1 MHQLKKLFIIL
12 TVLVFSAAG
21 SKAEERIFKWSF
33 QSDAFSL
40 EPYVLIDTFTKGFLN
55 NVYESLANYDDKLQ
69 ITPALAESW
78 EHISPKKWIFHLRKG
93 VKFHNGN
100 SFTAEDVVFSW
111 KRAKQPDSNMKYDA
125 EIISNIKIIDDYTIE
140 VSTAEPSPI
149 LVNEISALF
158 MMDKEWS
165 EANNVQD
172 VAKLEGGGS

>member
-1 MHQLKKLFIIL
+1 M
-12 TVLVFSAAG
+12 
-21 SKAEERIFKWSF
+21 
-33 QSDAFSL
+33 
-40 EPYVLIDTFTKGFLN
+40 
-55 NVYESLANYDDKLQ
+55 
-69 ITPALAESW
+69 
-78 EHISPKKWIFHLRKG
+78 
-93 VKFHNGN
+93 
-100 SFTAEDVVFSW
+100 VFSW

>member
-78 EHISPKKWIFHLRKG
+78 EHISPKK
-93 VKFHNGN
+93 
-100 SFTAEDVVFSW
+100 
-111 KRAKQPDSNMKYDA
+111 
-125 EIISNIKIIDDYTIE
+125 
-140 VSTAEPSPI
+140 
-149 LVNEISALF
+149 
-158 MMDKEWS
+158 MDLS
-165 EANNVQD
+165 
-172 VAKLEGGGS
+172 LT